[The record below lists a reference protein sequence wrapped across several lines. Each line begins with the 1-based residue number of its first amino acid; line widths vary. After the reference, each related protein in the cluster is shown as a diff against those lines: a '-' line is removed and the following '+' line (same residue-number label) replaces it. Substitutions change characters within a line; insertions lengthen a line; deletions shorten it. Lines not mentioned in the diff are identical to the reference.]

1 MKKNLLLLSLAGL
14 AIASC
19 TSDENLSE
27 NAGKSRLR
35 FETPLMSTVTKAVT
49 GEIGGLIYPTEEKFD
64 IYGIQYSGDFNGWA
78 TSTDVKDF
86 WTGGA
91 VQTVETAAHIGSSTG
106 VNAAWATTNDYFWVN
121 EPYKLAFAAYS
132 PSDAKG
138 DVSTTTPIAYG
149 ATGFTFTD
157 FKVKD
162 VVASQYDLMYS
173 DRQFD
178 CTRNKYENTGIPL
191 KFNHALSSIVF
202 AAIEEVE
209 KKTYEITSVQ
219 LIGSINNKGTFNQ
232 NITEQTGATPYTETS
247 APEWDELSIVP
258 GPDGK
263 VTYSPVIDG
272 GRYTVTGANDEFT
285 GGKSAILPIP
295 QEVPDDAYVKLS
307 YTVKTDLTGGGVKVD
322 NYTKNIPLSGFIVTG
337 TEGDKIEKW
346 EIGYRYVYLINFGGS
361 KKIFFVPTVNEWK
374 TGGTA
379 AYTIK

>member
-49 GEIGGLIYPTEEKFD
+49 GEIEGLIYPIEEKFD
-64 IYGIQYSGDFNGWA
+64 IYGIQYSDDFNGWA

-86 WTGGA
+86 WTGGL

-106 VNAAWATTNDYFWVN
+106 ANASWATQNDYFWVN

-132 PSDAKG
+132 PSDAKKDANIG
-138 DVSTTTPIAYG
+138 YD
-149 ATGFTFTD
+149 ATGFTFTN
-157 FKVKD
+157 FTVKD
-162 VVASQYDLMYS
+162 TVADQYDLMYS

-178 CTRNKYENTGIPL
+178 CTRSKYENTGIPL

-209 KKTYEITSVQ
+209 KKTYEITGVK
-219 LIGSINNKGTFNQ
+219 LIGSIYNKGTFKQ
-232 NITEQTGATPYTETS
+232 NITEKTDATPYTETS
-247 APEWDELSIVP
+247 APEWDGFAIV
-258 GPDGK
+258 GETDTI
-263 VTYSPVIDG
+263 TYEPQIENGS
-272 GRYTVTGANDEFT
+272 YTVTSANDEFT
-285 GGKSAILPIP
+285 GSKSAILAIP
-295 QEVPDDAYVKLS
+295 QDVPANAYVELS
-307 YTVKTDLTGGGVKVD
+307 YTVNTELAGGKVKVD
-322 NYTKNIPLSGFIVTG
+322 KYVKNIPLADFIVTG
-337 TEGDKIEKW
+337 TEDDKIEEW
-346 EIGYRYVYLINFGGS
+346 VIGYRYVYLINFGGS
-361 KKIFFVPTVNEWK
+361 KKIFFVPSVNEWK
-374 TGGTA
+374 QGGTA

>member
-49 GEIGGLIYPTEEKFD
+49 GEIGGLIYPTDEKFD

-86 WTGGA
+86 WTGGSTM
-91 VQTVETAAHIGSSTG
+91 TVETAAHIGSSTG

-219 LIGSINNKGTFNQ
+219 LIGPINNKGTFNQ
-232 NITEQTGATPYTETS
+232 NISEQPSATPYTETS
-247 APEWDELSIVP
+247 VPKWDDLSIV
-258 GPDGK
+258 GGTEI
-263 VTYSPVIDG
+263 TYSPAIDG
-272 GRYTVTGANDEFT
+272 GVYTVTGANDEFT

-295 QEVPDDAYVKLS
+295 QEVPADAYVKLS

-322 NYTKNIPLSGFIVTG
+322 NYTKDIPLSEFIVTG

>member
-49 GEIGGLIYPTEEKFD
+49 GEIEGLIYPVEEKFD
-64 IYGIQYSGDFNGWA
+64 IYGIQYSGDFKGWA
-78 TSTDVKDF
+78 TSTEVKDF
-86 WTGGA
+86 WSGESDL
-91 VQTVETAAHIGSSTG
+91 TVETAGHIGSSTG
-106 VNAAWATTNDYFWVN
+106 ANAAWATTNDYFWVN

-138 DVSTTTPIAYG
+138 DADTITYG
-149 ATGFTFTD
+149 ATGFTFENFTVND
-157 FKVKD
+157 T
-162 VVASQYDLMYS
+162 VANQYDLMYS

-178 CTRNKYENTGIPL
+178 CTRSKYENTGIPL

-209 KKTYEITSVQ
+209 KKTYEITGVK
-219 LIGSINNKGTFNQ
+219 LIGSIYNKGTFKQ
-232 NITEQTGATPYTETS
+232 NITEQTDATPYTETS
-247 APEWDELSIVP
+247 APKWVGYGIV
-258 GPDGK
+258 GETDTI
-263 VTYSPVIDG
+263 TYEPKIENDS
-272 GRYTVTGANDEFT
+272 YTVTSANDEFT
-285 GGKSAILPIP
+285 GGKSAILAIP
-295 QEVPDDAYVKLS
+295 QDVPANAYVELS
-307 YTVKTDLTGGGVKVD
+307 YTVNTELTGGKVKVD
-322 NYTKNIPLSGFIVTG
+322 KYVKNIPLADFIVTG
-337 TEGDKIEKW
+337 TEGEKIEEW

-361 KKIFFVPTVNEWK
+361 KKIFFVPSVNEWK
-374 TGGTA
+374 QGGTA

>member
-49 GEIGGLIYPTEEKFD
+49 GEIEGLIYPTEEKFD
-64 IYGIQYSGDFNGWA
+64 IYGIQYSGDFKGWA
-78 TSTDVKDF
+78 ASTDVEDF
-86 WTGGA
+86 WTGGSDL
-91 VQTVETAAHIGSSTG
+91 TVETASHVGSSTG

-138 DVSTTTPIAYG
+138 DATTIAYG
-149 ATGFTFTD
+149 AAGFTFTG

-162 VVASQYDLMYS
+162 DVAAQYDLMYS

-209 KKTYEITSVQ
+209 KKTYEITGVQ

-232 NITEQTGATPYTETS
+232 TISEQSSATPYTETS
-247 APEWDELSIVP
+247 VPEWDNLSIVN
-258 GPDGK
+258 GTDGK
-263 VTYSPVIDG
+263 ITYTPAIENG
-272 GRYTVTGANDEFT
+272 LYTVTGANDEFT
-285 GGKSAILPIP
+285 GGKSAILAIP
-295 QEVPDDAYVKLS
+295 QDVPADAYVKLS
-307 YTVKTDLTGGGVKVD
+307 YTVKTELTGGGEKVD
-322 NYTKNIPLSGFIVTG
+322 TYVKDIPLSEFIITG
-337 TEGDKIEKW
+337 TEGDKIEEW

-361 KKIFFVPTVNEWK
+361 KKIFFVPSVNEWK
-374 TGGTA
+374 QGGTA

>member
-49 GEIGGLIYPTEEKFD
+49 GEIGGLIYPTDEKFD
-64 IYGIQYSGDFNGWA
+64 IYGIQYSGDFKGWA

-86 WTGGA
+86 WTGGSDL
-91 VQTVETAAHIGSSTG
+91 TFETAAHIGSSTG

-138 DVSTTTPIAYG
+138 DATIAYD
-149 ATGFTFTD
+149 ATGFTFTG
-157 FKVKD
+157 FEVKD
-162 VVASQYDLMYS
+162 DVAAQYDLMYS

-209 KKTYEITSVQ
+209 KKTYEITGVQ
-219 LIGSINNKGTFNQ
+219 LIGSINNKGTFKQ
-232 NITEQTGATPYTETS
+232 NITETAATPYTETS
-247 APEWDELSIVP
+247 EPKWDNCTVVDGI
-258 GPDGK
+258 DGK
-263 VTYSPVIDG
+263 ITYTPVIENG
-272 GRYTVTGANDEFT
+272 LYTVTGANDEFT

-295 QEVPDDAYVKLS
+295 QDVPADAIVKLS
-307 YTVKTDLTGGGVKVD
+307 YTVRTDLAGGNVKVD
-322 NYTKNIPLSGFIVTG
+322 NYTKDIPLSEFIVTG

>member
-27 NAGKSRLR
+27 NASKSRLR
-35 FETPLMSTVTKAVT
+35 FETPLMSAVTKSVT
-49 GEIGGLIYPTEEKFD
+49 GEIGGLIYPIEEKFD
-64 IYGIQYSGDFNGWA
+64 IYGIQYSGDFKGWA
-78 TSTDVKDF
+78 ASTDVKDF
-86 WTGGA
+86 WTGESGL
-91 VQTVETAAHIGSSTG
+91 TVETASHVGSSTG
-106 VNAAWATTNDYFWVN
+106 VNAAWATAHDYFWVN

-138 DVSTTTPIAYG
+138 DATIAYDE
-149 ATGFTFTD
+149 TGFTFAD

-162 VVASQYDLMYS
+162 DVAAQYDLMYS

-209 KKTYEITSVQ
+209 KKTYEITDVQ
-219 LIGSINNKGTFNQ
+219 LIGSIKNTGTFKQ
-232 NITEQTGATPYTETS
+232 NILEQSSATPYTETTE
-247 APEWDELSIVP
+247 PEWDNCTVV
-258 GPDGK
+258 GGTDGK
-263 VTYSPVIDG
+263 ITYTPAIENG
-272 GRYTVTGANDEFT
+272 LYTVTGANDEFT
-285 GGKSAILPIP
+285 GGKSAILAIP
-295 QEVPDDAYVKLS
+295 QDVPANAYVKLS
-307 YTVKTDLTGGGVKVD
+307 YTVRTELTGGNEKVD
-322 NYTKNIPLSGFIVTG
+322 TYVKDIPLSEFIITG
-337 TEGDKIEKW
+337 TEGDKIEEW

-374 TGGTA
+374 QGGTA

>member
-35 FETPLMSTVTKAVT
+35 FETPLMSTVTKAVS
-49 GEIGGLIYPTEEKFD
+49 GEIEGLIYPTEEKFD
-64 IYGIQYSGDFNGWA
+64 IYGIQYSGDFKGWA
-78 TSTDVKDF
+78 TSTDIKDF
-86 WTGGA
+86 WTGGSTM
-91 VQTVETAAHIGSSTG
+91 TVETAGHIGSSTG

-138 DVSTTTPIAYG
+138 DATIAYG
-149 ATGFTFTD
+149 ATGFTFTG
-157 FKVKD
+157 FTVKST
-162 VVASQYDLMYS
+162 VADQYDLMYS

-209 KKTYEITSVQ
+209 KKTYEITGVQ
-219 LIGSINNKGTFNQ
+219 LIGPINNKGTFNQ
-232 NITEQTGATPYTETS
+232 NISEQPSATPYTETS
-247 APEWDELSIVP
+247 VPEWDDLSIV
-258 GPDGK
+258 GGTDGK
-263 VTYSPVIDG
+263 ITYTPVIDG

-295 QEVPDDAYVKLS
+295 QEVPADAYVKLS
-307 YTVKTDLTGGGVKVD
+307 YTVKTELANGNLKVD
-322 NYTKNIPLSGFIVTG
+322 EYTKDIPLSEFIVTG

-346 EIGYRYVYLINFGGS
+346 DIGYRYVYLINFGGS

>member
-64 IYGIQYSGDFNGWA
+64 IYGIQYSGDFKGWA

-106 VNAAWATTNDYFWVN
+106 VNAAWSTTNDYFWVN

-138 DVSTTTPIAYG
+138 DATIAYD
-149 ATGFTFTD
+149 ATGFTFTG
-157 FKVKD
+157 FTVKST
-162 VVASQYDLMYS
+162 VADQYDLMYS

-209 KKTYEITSVQ
+209 KKKYEITGVQ
-219 LIGSINNKGTFNQ
+219 LIGPINNKGTFNQ
-232 NITEQTGATPYTETS
+232 NISEQPSATPYTETS
-247 APEWDELSIVP
+247 VPKWDDLSIV
-258 GPDGK
+258 GGTEI
-263 VTYSPVIDG
+263 TYSPAIDG
-272 GRYTVTGANDEFT
+272 GVYTVTGANDEFT
-285 GGKSAILPIP
+285 GGKSAILAIP
-295 QEVPDDAYVKLS
+295 QDVPANAYVKLS
-307 YTVKTDLTGGGVKVD
+307 YTVRTELTGVGEKVD
-322 NYTKNIPLSGFIVTG
+322 TYVKNIPLSEFIVTG

-346 EIGYRYVYLINFGGS
+346 DIGYRYVYLINFGGS

>member
-35 FETPLMSTVTKAVT
+35 FETPLMSKVTKAVT
-49 GEIGGLIYPTEEKFD
+49 GEIGGLIYPIEEKFD
-64 IYGIQYSGDFNGWA
+64 IYGIQYSGDFKGWA
-78 TSTDVKDF
+78 ASTDVKDF
-86 WTGGA
+86 WTGGSG
-91 VQTVETAAHIGSSTG
+91 QTVETASHVGSSTG
-106 VNAAWATTNDYFWVN
+106 VNASWATANDYFWVN

-132 PSDAKG
+132 PSDAKNDATIG
-138 DVSTTTPIAYG
+138 YG
-149 ATGFTFTD
+149 ATGISFTD
-157 FKVKD
+157 FTVKD
-162 VVASQYDLMYS
+162 DVANQYDLMYS

-209 KKTYEITSVQ
+209 KKTYEITDVH

-232 NITEQTGATPYTETS
+232 NISEQSSATPYTETS
-247 APEWDELSIVP
+247 SPEWDDLSIV
-258 GPDGK
+258 GGTDGK
-263 VTYSPVIDG
+263 ITYTPAIENSL
-272 GRYTVTGANDEFT
+272 YTVTGINDEFT
-285 GGKSAILPIP
+285 GGKSAILAIP
-295 QEVPDDAYVKLS
+295 QDVPANAYVKLS
-307 YTVKTDLTGGGVKVD
+307 YTVRTELTGGNEKVD
-322 NYTKNIPLSGFIVTG
+322 TYVKDIPLSEFIITG
-337 TEGDKIEKW
+337 TEDGKIESW

-361 KKIFFVPTVNEWK
+361 KKIFFIPIVNEWK
-374 TGGTA
+374 QGGTA

>member
-49 GEIGGLIYPTEEKFD
+49 GEIEGLIYPTEEKFD
-64 IYGIQYSGDFNGWA
+64 IYGIQYSGDFKGWA

-86 WTGGA
+86 WTGGSTM
-91 VQTVETAAHIGSSTG
+91 TVETAAHIGSSTG

-138 DVSTTTPIAYG
+138 DATIAYG
-149 ATGFTFTD
+149 ATGFTFTG
-157 FKVKD
+157 FTVKST
-162 VVASQYDLMYS
+162 VADQYDLMYS

-209 KKTYEITSVQ
+209 KKTYEITGVQ
-219 LIGSINNKGTFNQ
+219 LIGSIKNKGTFKQ
-232 NITEQTGATPYTETS
+232 NITETAATPYTETFV
-247 APEWDELSIVP
+247 PEWDDLSIV
-258 GPDGK
+258 GGTEI
-263 VTYSPVIDG
+263 TYTPVIEN

-295 QEVPDDAYVKLS
+295 QEVPAGAYVRLS
-307 YTVKTDLTGGGVKVD
+307 YTVKTELASGNLKVD
-322 NYTKNIPLSGFIVTG
+322 EYTKDIPLSEFIVTG
-337 TEGDKIEKW
+337 TEDDKIEKW

>member
-49 GEIGGLIYPTEEKFD
+49 GEIEGLIYPTEEKFD
-64 IYGIQYSGDFNGWA
+64 IYGIQYSGDFKGWA

-86 WTGGA
+86 WTGGS
-91 VQTVETAAHIGSSTG
+91 TMTFETAAHIGSSTG
-106 VNAAWATTNDYFWVN
+106 VNAAWSTTNDYFWVN

-138 DVSTTTPIAYG
+138 DAAIAYD
-149 ATGFTFTD
+149 ATGFTFTG
-157 FKVKD
+157 FTVKST
-162 VVASQYDLMYS
+162 VADQYDLMYS

-209 KKTYEITSVQ
+209 KKTYEITGVQ
-219 LIGSINNKGTFNQ
+219 LIGPINNKGTFKQ
-232 NITEQTGATPYTETS
+232 KITEQTDATPYTETYV
-247 APEWDELSIVP
+247 PEWDDLSIV
-258 GPDGK
+258 GGTDGK
-263 VTYSPVIDG
+263 ITYTPAISG
-272 GRYTVTGANDEFT
+272 GAYTVTGANDEFT

-295 QEVPDDAYVKLS
+295 QEVPDNAYVKLS
-307 YTVKTDLTGGGVKVD
+307 YTVRTELSGGGEKVD
-322 NYTKNIPLSGFIVTG
+322 TYVKDILLSDFIVTG
-337 TEGDKIEKW
+337 TEGDKIEEW

>member
-49 GEIGGLIYPTEEKFD
+49 GEIEGLIYPVDEQFD
-64 IYGIQYSGDFNGWA
+64 IYGIQYSGDFKGWTA
-78 TSTDVKDF
+78 STDVKDF
-86 WTGGA
+86 WTGGS
-91 VQTVETAAHIGSSTG
+91 VLKVETASHVGSSTG
-106 VNAAWATTNDYFWVN
+106 VNAAWATEHDYFWVN

-138 DVSTTTPIAYG
+138 DAAIAYD

-162 VVASQYDLMYS
+162 DVAAQYDLMYS

-209 KKTYEITSVQ
+209 KKTYEITGVK
-219 LIGSINNKGTFNQ
+219 LIGSIYNEGTFKQ
-232 NITEQTGATPYTETS
+232 NITEQIDATPYKETS
-247 APEWDELSIVP
+247 APEWNV
-258 GPDGK
+258 DGIAGEI
-263 VTYSPVIDG
+263 TYTPVIDG
-272 GRYTVTGANDEFT
+272 GVYTVTGANDEFT

-295 QEVPDDAYVKLS
+295 QEVPADAHVELS
-307 YTVKTDLTGGGVKVD
+307 YTVKTELADKTLKVD
-322 NYTKNIPLSGFIVTG
+322 EYVKKIPLSDFIVTG

-346 EIGYRYVYLINFGGS
+346 DIGYRYVYLINFGGS

>member
-49 GEIGGLIYPTEEKFD
+49 GEIEGLIYPTEEKFD
-64 IYGIQYSGDFNGWA
+64 IYGIQYSGDFKGWA

-86 WTGGA
+86 WTGGS
-91 VQTVETAAHIGSSTG
+91 TMTFETAAHIGSSTG
-106 VNAAWATTNDYFWVN
+106 VNAAWSTTNDYFWVN

-138 DVSTTTPIAYG
+138 DAAIAYD
-149 ATGFTFTD
+149 ATGFTFTG
-157 FKVKD
+157 FTVKST
-162 VVASQYDLMYS
+162 VADQYDLMYS

-209 KKTYEITSVQ
+209 KKTYEITGVQ
-219 LIGSINNKGTFNQ
+219 LIGPINNKGTFNQ
-232 NITEQTGATPYTETS
+232 NISEQPSATPYTETS
-247 APEWDELSIVP
+247 VPEWDDLSIV
-258 GPDGK
+258 GGTEI
-263 VTYSPVIDG
+263 TYTPVIDG
-272 GRYTVTGANDEFT
+272 GAYTVTGANDEFT
-285 GGKSAILPIP
+285 GGKSAILAIP
-295 QEVPDDAYVKLS
+295 QEVHADTYVKLS
-307 YTVKTDLTGGGVKVD
+307 YTVKTELTGDKVKVD
-322 NYTKNIPLSGFIVTG
+322 NYTKKIPLSEFIVTG

>member
-49 GEIGGLIYPTEEKFD
+49 GEIEGLIYPTEEKFD
-64 IYGIQYSGDFNGWA
+64 IYGIQYSGDFKGWA

-86 WTGGA
+86 WTGGQ

-132 PSDAKG
+132 PSDAKN
-138 DVSTTTPIAYG
+138 DAAIAYDK
-149 ATGFTFTD
+149 TGFTFTG
-157 FKVKD
+157 FTVKNA
-162 VVASQYDLMYS
+162 VADQYDLMYS

-209 KKTYEITSVQ
+209 KKTYEIKGVQ
-219 LIGSINNKGTFNQ
+219 LIGSIYNKGTFKQ
-232 NITEQTGATPYTETS
+232 KITEVPQTDATPYTETYV
-247 APEWDELSIVP
+247 PEWDDLSIV
-258 GPDGK
+258 GGTEI
-263 VTYSPVIDG
+263 TYTPAIDG
-272 GRYTVTGANDEFT
+272 GVYTVTGANDEFT
-285 GGKSAILPIP
+285 GGNSAILPIP
-295 QEVPDDAYVKLS
+295 QDVPADAYVKLS
-307 YTVKTDLTGGGVKVD
+307 YTVKTSLTGGGEKVD
-322 NYTKNIPLSGFIVTG
+322 TYVKDIPLSEFIVTG
-337 TEGDKIEKW
+337 TEGDKIEEW
-346 EIGYRYVYLINFGGS
+346 EIGYRYVYLVNFGGS

>member
-49 GEIGGLIYPTEEKFD
+49 GEIEGLIYPTDEKFD

-86 WTGGA
+86 WTGGSSL
-91 VQTVETAAHIGSSTG
+91 TVETAAHIGSSTG

-132 PSDAKG
+132 PSDAEG
-138 DVSTTTPIAYG
+138 DAAIAYD
-149 ATGFTFTD
+149 ATGFTFTG
-157 FKVKD
+157 FTVKST
-162 VVASQYDLMYS
+162 VADQYDLMYS

-209 KKTYEITSVQ
+209 KKTYEITGVQ
-219 LIGSINNKGTFNQ
+219 LIGSIKNKGTFTQ
-232 NITEQTGATPYTETS
+232 NITETAATPYTETDE
-247 APEWDELSIVP
+247 PEWDNCTVV
-258 GPDGK
+258 GGTDGK
-263 VTYSPVIDG
+263 ITYTPVISG
-272 GRYTVTGANDEFT
+272 GAYTVTGANDEFT

-295 QEVPDDAYVKLS
+295 QEVPADAYVKLS
-307 YTVKTDLTGGGVKVD
+307 YTVKTDLTGGNVKVD
-322 NYTKNIPLSGFIVTG
+322 NYTKDIPLSEFIVTG
-337 TEGDKIEKW
+337 TEGDKIEEW

-374 TGGTA
+374 QGGTA